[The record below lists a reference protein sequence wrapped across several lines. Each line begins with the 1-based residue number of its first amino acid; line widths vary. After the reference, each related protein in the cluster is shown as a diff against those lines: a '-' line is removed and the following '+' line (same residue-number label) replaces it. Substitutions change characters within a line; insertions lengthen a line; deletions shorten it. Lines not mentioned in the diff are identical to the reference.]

1 MAIEAADQ
9 LLAESQAGTEV
20 VLQPSCRLIRA
31 WIRLARGDLPGAL
44 EDAGSAAQLAHA
56 AELPMDLYWA
66 LGVRG
71 RILVA
76 AGRIKEANAQASELL
91 AMLVERG
98 APLTAPDSSGDL
110 AVVLQ
115 ALGRAT
121 DFQGLAQTWTATP
134 WRQVATAIAAGDF
147 KQAADPTPRS
157 APGPMRPSPIP
168 GG

>member
-1 MAIEAADQ
+1 
-9 LLAESQAGTEV
+9 
-20 VLQPSCRLIRA
+20 
-31 WIRLARGDLPGAL
+31 
-44 EDAGSAAQLAHA
+44 
-56 AELPMDLYWA
+56 MDLYWA

-76 AGRIKEANAQASELL
+76 TGRIKEANAQASELL

-134 WRQVATAIAAGDF
+134 WRQAATAIAAGDF
-147 KQAADPTPRS
+147 KQAADLYAQIGSRPDEAFAHSRRLSSWWRRPCSRGQRAATACPRLLPTGQGQRLPARER
-157 APGPMRPSPIP
+157 AVCVH
-168 GG
+168 